1 MNPAYISAFSIL
13 VGSAIGA
20 FASLVTP
27 RVARRHE
34 DESRRRAQEVARR
47 ERICIEFI
55 DLASHAFVDALVH
68 TSMENPSKIIPLYA
82 TIAKLR
88 LFASGEMVAAAEK
101 VMNRVI
107 ETYYAPRL
115 DLQTTPAVDSSFDI
129 LREFSETC
137 RAELREFFPA
147 ARPAPR
153 LPDRSKQAP
162 ARWFAW
168 H

>member
-1 MNPAYISAFSIL
+1 MNPAYISALSIL

-34 DESRRRAQEVARR
+34 DESRRREQEIARR

-88 LFASGEMVAAAEK
+88 LFAGEEMVAAAEK
-101 VMNRVI
+101 VMSRVI
-107 ETYYAPRL
+107 ETYYAPKL
-115 DLQTTPAVDSSFDI
+115 ELQTTPVVDSSFDI

-137 RAELREFFPA
+137 RAELRELSPPA
-147 ARPAPR
+147 RRTSR
-153 LPDRSKQAP
+153 LPDRSKQAV
-162 ARWFAW
+162 ARWFA
-168 H
+168 